1 MLLDQVSEYTKFIIE
16 TNDNH
21 LAKLSSKLGSL
32 DTAPKT
38 YWSII
43 NRFLSNKKIP
53 IIPPVFFY
61 HKLITD
67 FEKKAELFNN
77 HSVTQCSLVKNGRSL
92 PNFEYKTDEQ
102 LNYFE
107 INEND
112 ILSIIK
118 NLNTSKAHGCNK
130 ILIRMIKLC
139 SKTIAFRLKLI
150 FQ

>member
-1 MLLDQVSEYTKFIIE
+1 MEE
-16 TNDNH
+16 
-21 LAKLSSKLGSL
+21 
-32 DTAPKT
+32 
-38 YWSII
+38 
-43 NRFLSNKKIP
+43 KIP

-67 FEKKAELFNN
+67 FEKKAELSDN